1 MQEKTFEY
9 GGYHFIPERKFR
21 KQENDFFKITRRL
34 RRDMELGF
42 FAADYYGEGSQ
53 KFPYSYDS
61 FYAASTD
68 KECDIFRCVENG
80 RLYVPCQYEL
90 QQYDN
95 TPKRERRNAYE
106 R

>member
-80 RLYVPCQYEL
+80 RLYIPCQYEL
-90 QQYDN
+90 QQYDD